1 MIILGSTSEVAQ
13 AFVEKVLTAGE
24 KFPKIYLVTSSRET
38 TERFAQHIDVKFLQP
53 SEIIELDLTQ
63 EINYSVFENVDSDL
77 LFCATGYLGLG
88 TEDGLYDDKN
98 TEKIIDIN
106 YAKLVPVINY
116 FAKKMES
123 KRSGNIIGLSSVA
136 GDRGR
141 QSNFIY
147 GSAKAA
153 FTAYLSGLR
162 NYLFSKKVHVMTV
175 KPGFMETKMTEGLP
189 LNLKLTA
196 TPKQAAE
203 CIYKAYKKQKNIVY
217 VLPIW
222 RLIMLIIIHIPE
234 FIFKKLKL

>member
-88 TEDGLYDDKN
+88 TEEGLYDDKN

-123 KRSGNIIGLSSVA
+123 KRSGNIIALSSVA

-189 LNLKLTA
+189 LNSKLTA

>member
-1 MIILGSTSEVAQ
+1 MIVLGSTSEVAQ
-13 AFVEKVLTAGE
+13 AFVEKALQEGE
-24 KFPKIYLVTSSRET
+24 QYERIYLFTSNREA
-38 TERFAQHIDVKFLQP
+38 TERFAQHIDVKFLQQ
-53 SEIIELDLTQ
+53 SEIIELDLTK
-63 EINYSVFENVDSDL
+63 EINYFNFDYINSNL
-77 LFCATGYLGLG
+77 LFCATGYLGDG
-88 TEDGLYDDKN
+88 TEEGLYDNKN
-98 TEKIIDIN
+98 TERIIDIN

-116 FAKKMES
+116 FAQKFEG
-123 KRSGNIIGLSSVA
+123 KRSGTIIGLSSVA

-162 NYLFSKKVHVMTV
+162 NYLFDKKVHVLTV
-175 KPGFMETKMTEGLP
+175 KPGFMATKMTEGLP
-189 LNLKLTA
+189 LNPKLTA

-203 CIYKAYKKQKNIVY
+203 CIYKAFKKQKNVAY

-222 RLIMLIIIHIPE
+222 GVIMLVIRNIPE

>member
-13 AFVEKVLTAGE
+13 AFVEKALQEGE
-24 KFPKIYLVTSSRET
+24 KYERIYLFTSNKEA
-38 TERFAQHIDVKFLQP
+38 TERFAKHIDVKFLQQ
-53 SEIIELDLTQ
+53 SEIIELDLTK
-63 EINYSVFENVDSDL
+63 EINYFDFDHVNSNV
-77 LFCATGYLGLG
+77 LFCATGYLGES
-88 TEDGLYDDKN
+88 TEDGLYDNKN
-98 TEKIIDIN
+98 TERIIDIN
-106 YAKLVPVINY
+106 YSKLVPVINY
-116 FAKKMES
+116 FAQKFES
-123 KRSGNIIGLSSVA
+123 RRSGTIIGLSSVA

-162 NYLFSKKVHVMTV
+162 NYLFERKVHVLTV
-175 KPGFMETKMTEGLP
+175 KPGFMATKMTEGLP
-189 LNLKLTA
+189 LNPKLTA

-203 CIYKAYKKQKNIVY
+203 CIYKAFKKQKNVAY

-222 RLIMLIIIHIPE
+222 GVIMMIIRNIPE

>member
-88 TEDGLYDDKN
+88 TEEGLYDDKN

-123 KRSGNIIGLSSVA
+123 KRSGNIIALSSVA

-189 LNLKLTA
+189 LNPKLTA